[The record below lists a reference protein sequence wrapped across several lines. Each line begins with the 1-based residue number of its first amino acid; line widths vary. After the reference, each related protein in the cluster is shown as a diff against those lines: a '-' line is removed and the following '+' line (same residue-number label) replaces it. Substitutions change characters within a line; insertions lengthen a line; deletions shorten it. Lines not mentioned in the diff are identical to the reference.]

1 MRLWLPGQAYLLK
14 GETEVD
20 FYAGLK
26 SLLHYHRE
34 IGLGPVPLTAA
45 VQKFLDARP
54 QIPDLPGTPGIPEE
68 NTLSP
73 VGGVGEKPAP
83 AAADVDFTL
92 ADIESEVSSCTN
104 CELRKER
111 VYPVAG
117 RGENPV
123 RLMIVGDWLA
133 VSGETSME
141 NLLFGLEQDRM
152 LYRMLAAINLAKD
165 DVFITNVIKCGLHE
179 KRQPKAAHVKACVSH
194 LKRQILVLKP
204 QFICT
209 MGMVAA
215 KAVLERSVS
224 LSRLRG
230 ALHDYPLGKS
240 GTSKVLTTYHPSYL
254 LQNPEMKQATW
265 QDLQFL
271 AKKMGIELKS

>member
-1 MRLWLPGQAYLLK
+1 M
-14 GETEVD
+14 D
-20 FYAGLK
+20 FYTGLK
-26 SLLHYHRE
+26 SLLRYHRE
-34 IGLGPVPLTAA
+34 IGLGPLPLTAD
-45 VQKFLDARP
+45 VQKFLDTRP
-54 QIPDLPGTPGIPEE
+54 QIPDLPGIPGIPEE
-68 NTLSP
+68 ITLSP
-73 VGGVGEKPAP
+73 GRRGKEKPAP
-83 AAADVDFTL
+83 PVADVDFTL
-92 ADIESEVSSCTN
+92 ADIEKEVSNCTD

-117 RGENPV
+117 RGEAPV
-123 RLMIVGDWLA
+123 RLMLVGDWLA
-133 VSGETSME
+133 VNGKTPTE
-141 NLLFGLEQDRM
+141 NLLFGLEQDKMLFRM
-152 LYRMLAAINLAKD
+152 LTAINLPKD
-165 DVFITNVIKCGLHE
+165 EVFITNVIKCGLRE
-179 KRQPKAAHVKACVSH
+179 KRQPKAAHVRACVSH

-204 QFICT
+204 HFICT

-215 KAVLERSVS
+215 KAVLERSVP

-271 AKKMGIELKS
+271 AKKMGLVIKS